1 MSPRAAYRACSQVG
15 CGALVPAGTGACALC
30 KAAIEA
36 ARPSPAERGYGA
48 DHRKLRARVARQ
60 VARGTVL
67 CARCGLVIEPGTP
80 WDLGHTDNRQGWSG
94 AEHASCNRADG
105 GRKGLMNRER

>member
-1 MSPRAAYRACSQVG
+1 MSAKFG
-15 CGALVPAGTGACALC
+15 CGQMVLAGSGPCPECRA
-30 KAAIEA
+30 KVEA

-80 WDLGHTDNRQGWSG
+80 WALDHTDDRAGYLG
-94 AEHASCNRADG
+94 ASHARCNNADG
-105 GRKGLMNRER
+105 GRKGISRRAR